1 MKISDLKPL
10 PNPIY
15 DFTGDSVVP
24 LGVISL
30 SMTLGEYLRQSYVM
44 DDFLVINQPSAFN
57 AVLGRPSLK
66 ELKTVTSIHH
76 LLMKFPSPT
85 G

>member
-1 MKISDLKPL
+1 MGLKISDLKPL

-30 SMTLGEYLRQSYVM
+30 PMTLGEYLRQSYVM
-44 DDFLVINQPSAFN
+44 DDIIDEVPFTHGVGEVKGDHQ
-57 AVLGRPSLK
+57 AVK
-66 ELKTVTSIHH
+66 AA
-76 LLMKFPSPT
+76 
-85 G
+85 